1 MYLLKTKDEDSV
13 LETFKNWKA
22 LVENQTNRRL
32 KVVRT
37 DNGLELCNKDF
48 NDNCAKNGITRHRTC
63 SDTPQQNGIVE
74 RMNKTIL
81 EHSSTKWNC

>member
-37 DNGLELCNKDF
+37 DNGLEFCNESF
-48 NDNCAKNGITRHRTC
+48 
-63 SDTPQQNGIVE
+63 
-74 RMNKTIL
+74 
-81 EHSSTKWNC
+81 